1 VDFPED
7 AHAIGSRGIQIFPFG
22 ASPNSFIDSF
32 LLPIE
37 KRGIDMSKEVYKQ
50 LRSHFHKHPLGF
62 PETESAIELKILQR
76 LFSEEEAEM
85 ALQLTPK
92 PETAKSLS
100 IRLHKEFKE
109 LDLLL
114 ERMAGKGQILTLGQK
129 ENRAYL
135 LVPYVP
141 GVWEFQVN
149 RMDRGFAG
157 DVEAYYPSQAKEM
170 YSSATPP
177 LRVVPVEKNI
187 PGALKVFP
195 FEVASEIVK
204 GAKKIA
210 LSDCI
215 CRKHKKLIGK
225 GCHRPH
231 EQVCMYLSP
240 LAEYFIEQGW
250 GKEASVD
257 DALRAIER
265 GEQAGLVRISWM
277 NVQKGP
283 TGLCQCCPC
292 CCHTL
297 HAVYGLRIPKA
308 LAKSNFVP
316 IIDLEQCTGCES
328 CVDICPMDA
337 LALDGNKVAWNPAR
351 CIGCGLC
358 VSECATGSI
367 KLERVVEEQV
377 VVPPETYSTLMTVIA
392 HEKDKTYFY
401 K

>member
-1 VDFPED
+1 M
-7 AHAIGSRGIQIFPFG
+7 H
-22 ASPNSFIDSF
+22 
-32 LLPIE
+32 
-37 KRGIDMSKEVYKQ
+37 KEVYQ
-50 LRSHFHKHPLGF
+50 RLRSHLQKHPLGF
-62 PETESAIELKILQR
+62 PETESKIELKILEK

-85 ALQLTPK
+85 ALQLTPR
-92 PETAKSLS
+92 PETATALS
-100 IRLHKEFKE
+100 NRLHKDLRRLE
-109 LDLLL
+109 LLL
-114 ERMAGKGQILTLGQK
+114 EGMANKGQILTLGEK
-129 ENRAYL
+129 DNRAYL

-141 GVWEFQVN
+141 GLWEFQVN
-149 RMDRGFAG
+149 RMGRGFAE
-157 DVEAYYPSQAKEM
+157 DVEAYYPFQAKDM

-187 PGALKVFP
+187 QGALKVFP
-195 FEVASEIVK
+195 FEVASAIVK

-231 EQVCMYLSP
+231 QQICMYLSP
-240 LAEYFIEQGW
+240 LAEYFIERGW
-250 GKEASVD
+250 GKVASVD
-257 DALRAIER
+257 DALRAIEM

-297 HAVYGLRIPKA
+297 QAVYGSGIPHA

-316 IIDLEQCTGCES
+316 VIDLELCTGCEG

-337 LALDGNKVAWNPAR
+337 LTLNGNKVALNPAR

-358 VSECATGSI
+358 VSACATGSI
-367 KLERVVEEQV
+367 KLERVAEEQV
-377 VVPPETYSTLMTVIA
+377 VVPPETYAKLMTVIA
-392 HEKDKTYFY
+392 HEKGKTCFY